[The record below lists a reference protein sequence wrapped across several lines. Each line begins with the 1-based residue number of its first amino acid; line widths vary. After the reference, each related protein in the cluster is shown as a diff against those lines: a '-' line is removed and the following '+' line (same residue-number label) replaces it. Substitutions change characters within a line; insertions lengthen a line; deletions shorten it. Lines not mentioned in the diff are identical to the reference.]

1 MGVGQILIPSLL
13 AICCAVGGIVI
24 WFLTRLIL
32 PMRSRQLIRLDSV
45 LYTTI
50 GGTIIGCL
58 VQCADYHTIAH
69 GPVAAF
75 FAAGVISAGISFLG
89 GIVGRLIGVIIEGKT
104 KKYALSRWIGNIIA
118 FILPVLVVPIFA
130 LA

>member
-1 MGVGQILIPSLL
+1 MGVNQILYVVLL

-32 PMRSRQLIRLDSV
+32 PMRSHQLIRLDSV

-50 GGTIIGCL
+50 GGTVIGCL

-69 GPVAAF
+69 GPIAAF
-75 FAAGVISAGISFLG
+75 FTAGIISAGVSFLG
-89 GIVGRLIGVIIEGKT
+89 GIVGRLIGMIIEGKR
-104 KKYALSRWIGNIIA
+104 KKDTLSRWIGNIIA
-118 FILPVLVVPIFA
+118 FILPVLVVPVFA